1 MTSKDKTGDQLVAS
15 IRKTKSGAAARNS
28 GTQDTTEKQ
37 AAEKP
42 AAEQPA
48 SEKPAP
54 ARKPA
59 APKSRATKPK
69 PAAAKKS
76 DNDGDAYSCGR
87 RVWPD

>member
-28 GTQDTTEKQ
+28 GTQNTSEKQ
-37 AAEKP
+37 AAEK
-42 AAEQPA
+42 PA

-59 APKSRATKPK
+59 TPKSRATKPK
-69 PAAAKKS
+69 SAAAKKS

>member
-28 GTQDTTEKQ
+28 GESAAAEK

-42 AAEQPA
+42 AASKPA
-48 SEKPAP
+48 ADKPAP

-59 APKSRATKPK
+59 APKTRATRPK
-69 PAAAKKS
+69 PAAATKS
-76 DNDGDAYSCGR
+76 DDGDGYSSGR